1 MTVHPLAKPTTG
13 VPGDE
18 LAANLLALRVLNDSA
33 STEDILARLRQE
45 LAALDP
51 WQAPPAGAGLL
62 LAALAA
68 TVPDALSSDIGEA
81 LAHVVNRC
89 DLTQCRQPG
98 LDLAMQLLPLVI
110 STPAGV
116 RLPSLAAKI
125 LGTPDVHP
133 RWARRAA
140 GILIEIL
147 DWRAELLDLEHV
159 LEVTERAPAAERT
172 LLFHR
177 LVVPLILAD
186 PSTIDTKQFARVRA
200 IPSDEVEARYLA
212 GALASHSN
220 TSLPVREAASAL
232 AVRCFPLR
240 AAWHRV
246 LGNRGLR
253 VLCVQNIVD
262 GQGDEIVRTVPLLQA
277 LLDGHP
283 DTHVVLLTD
292 RAYLYG
298 HPRIDTISFDERE
311 RIKEMLATQ
320 VDCLIE
326 FTEPDVRHLN
336 HDPDLADRLE
346 ALRRDAGPSLDIQ
359 ASKRWN
365 QFGFD
370 SVRFGGL
377 DWARP
382 LGLDRPRYASVYE
395 PAFRLIMELGLPLRI
410 GRHAPISGPVLAG
423 RCWAA
428 ADEAWR
434 ATTKGNRDQRPVA
447 LVNPFGGSGPLK
459 GFVPR
464 KYGDL
469 TALISA
475 LVAEGY
481 FVVLCPNGRPWGS
494 ARAASEVR
502 DRLPTSQQ
510 HQVVIAPDPFS
521 QRERAPL
528 EDDELVTAPYT
539 GVVMHRLMSFIA
551 RAELVVTVEGW
562 MVHAAYLLGR
572 PYRVLMLPESQ
583 HEGWQPWGESR
594 YQRHWL
600 FAGDPVLDRPPL
612 PEQPRKRV
620 WLALLD
626 RVTSPIWQ
634 DHLAGMSRSED
645 AEIRAAVA
653 RALGRSRGH
662 NALPYLRRLLEDSSH
677 QVRGAAAWALMTGCR
692 AEIGRD
698 GLPSVEELEAY
709 RLIGTSVPDWESIA
723 KLGNKAGSAL
733 RAALRGDDPVMR
745 REAAILIE
753 GLSRS
758 HQLAPEAAP
767 GDKDMAS
774 PATPTEDPVALRAS
788 TAAAGTRAAIARLA
802 AWARA
807 RPHAKENHLTTPK
820 VLILTPVKDAVDS
833 LPTYHRLLRSL
844 TYPHRHLSLGL
855 LESDSRDGTFE
866 ALRQVLPSWRREF
879 ARVGLWKHDFGY
891 QLPPELHRGDPLI
904 QQERRRVLAL
914 SRNQLLSRALAD
926 EDWVLW
932 LDVDIIAYPPDIIE
946 RLLETGKNI
955 VQPHCVLDYGG
966 PTFDQ
971 NGWRDRGRIHLDD
984 VRDEGDL
991 VPLDTVGGTMLLI
1004 RADLHRNGLI
1014 FPPIPYR
1021 PGHPKARRGE
1031 GELETEGL
1039 GILAAD
1045 MGEICWGMPRLEILH
1060 RRA

>member
-1 MTVHPLAKPTTG
+1 MTLHPLPKPTTG

-18 LAANLLALRVLNDSA
+18 LMADLLALRVLNDSDSA
-33 STEDILARLRQE
+33 EDILPKLRQE

-62 LAALAA
+62 LPVLAA
-68 TVPDALSSDIGEA
+68 TVPGALSSDIGEA
-81 LAHVVNRC
+81 LAHVVDRG
-89 DLTQCRQPG
+89 DLTQGRQPG
-98 LDLAMQLLPLVI
+98 LDLAMQLLPLLI
-110 STPAGV
+110 PTPAGV
-116 RLPSLAAKI
+116 RLPCLATMI

-140 GILIEIL
+140 AILIEIL

-159 LEVTERAPAAERT
+159 LEATERAPVAERT

-186 PSTIDTKQFARVRA
+186 PSTIDSILFARVRA
-200 IPSDEVEARYLA
+200 ILSDEVEARYLV
-212 GALASHSN
+212 GALASHPDASP
-220 TSLPVREAASAL
+220 PVREAASTLVA
-232 AVRCFPLR
+232 RCFPLH
-240 AAWHRV
+240 AARHRV
-246 LGNRGLR
+246 LGDRGLR
-253 VLCVQNIVD
+253 VLCVQNIAD

-283 DTHVVLLTD
+283 DTRVALLTD

-311 RIKEMLATQ
+311 RIDEILASQ
-320 VDCLIE
+320 ADVLIE

-336 HDPDLADRLE
+336 YDPDLAGSLV
-346 ALRRDAGPSLDIQ
+346 ALRRDFGPSLDIQ

-377 DWARP
+377 DWTRP
-382 LGLDRPRYASVYE
+382 LGLDRPRYASVYD

-410 GRHAPISGPVLAG
+410 GRHAPISEPVLAG

-434 ATTKGNRDQRPVA
+434 ATINDNRDQRPVA

-459 GFVPR
+459 GFVRR

-469 TALISA
+469 AALVSA

-481 FVVLCPNGRPWGS
+481 FVVICPNGRPWGS
-494 ARAASEVR
+494 AQAAAEVR
-502 DRLPTSQQ
+502 DRLPASQQ
-510 HQVVIAPDPFS
+510 HRVVIAPDPSS
-521 QRERAPL
+521 QRGRTPL
-528 EDDELVTAPYT
+528 EDDEAVTAPYPS
-539 GVVMHRLMSFIA
+539 VVMRRFMSFIA
-551 RAELVVTVEGW
+551 KAELVVSVEGW

-612 PEQPRKRV
+612 PEQPRKRA

-634 DHLAGMSRSED
+634 DRLPEMSRSED

-653 RALGRSRGH
+653 RALGRSGEH

-677 QVRGAAAWALMTGCR
+677 QVRGAAAWALMTSCR

-698 GLPSVEELEAY
+698 GLPDVEELEAY

-758 HQLAPEAAP
+758 RQLAPEAVP
-767 GDKDMAS
+767 GDDDMAP
-774 PATPTEDPVALRAS
+774 PATPPGHPVALGTS
-788 TAAAGTRAAIARLA
+788 TTVAGTRARIARLVTR
-802 AWARA
+802 ARA
-807 RPHAKENHLTTPK
+807 RSHAKDNHLATPK

-833 LPTYHRLLRSL
+833 IPTYSRLLRSL

-866 ALRQVLPSWRREF
+866 ALQQALPPLRREL
-879 ARVGLWKHDFGY
+879 ARIGLWKHDFGY
-891 QLPPELHRGDPLI
+891 QIPAGLHRGNPLI

-926 EDWVLW
+926 EEWVLW
-932 LDVDIIAYPPDIIE
+932 LDVDVIAYPSDIIE
-946 RLLETGKNI
+946 RLLATGKNI

-971 NGWRDRGRIHLDD
+971 NGWRDRGHTHLDD
-984 VRDEGDL
+984 LRGDGDI
-991 VPLDTVGGTMLLI
+991 VPLDTVGGTMLLV